1 MNIWHD
7 MNPDC
12 ITPTDFV
19 AVVEISKRSR
29 NKYEL
34 DKETG
39 FLRLDRI
46 LYTATHYPANYGFIP
61 RTYADDNDPLDVMV
75 ICSEAIQPL
84 TLVRCFPI
92 GVIKMLDDGKKD
104 EKIIAVPFSD
114 PMYNGYRSI
123 FALPRHVYDE
133 MTHFFSVYKTLEHK
147 ETVVDEVG
155 DHQEAIRIIEAA
167 ISNYKK
173 TFTAQEKDNNQ
184 QKK

>member
-7 MNPDC
+7 LSPEHIRRD
-12 ITPTDFV
+12 DFI
-19 AVVEISKRSR
+19 AVVEIAKGSK

-39 FLRLDRI
+39 LLRLDRI

-61 RTYADDNDPLDVMV
+61 RTYADDNDPLDVML
-75 ICSEAIQPL
+75 ICSEPIQPM
-84 TLVRCFPI
+84 TLVRCFPV

-104 EKIIAVPFSD
+104 EKIIAIPFTD
-114 PMYNGYRSI
+114 PVYNGYRSV
-123 FALPRHVYDE
+123 FSLPKHVYDE

-155 DHQEAIRIIEAA
+155 DLGEAIRIVDQAIRRYDEVFGQGEA
-167 ISNYKK
+167 
-173 TFTAQEKDNNQ
+173 
-184 QKK
+184 